1 MAEVNPA
8 LNPPPPGER
17 ANLAD
22 VAQPK
27 QRYDVVIDGVG
38 YMKWRQTD
46 DSLPSRV
53 YQIVP
58 ETLQW
63 SQQFIERT
71 NVSGDFGDNQ
81 QDFFMTYTMRD
92 WSGGEGQKFFRQQ
105 TDKDRTYWDGSNVR
119 PTETPGAV
127 VVGPREVQSSLPH
140 TATPA
145 ALAYNLAFIKETST
159 GTIGDAMVIA
169 ICDVVLT
176 TIFTYYSLDG
186 GASWTQMC
194 ATTPPSQAF
203 DACDL
208 IGGDDSKIYLLVN
221 HWIGTS
227 GTSKIFTCTGVGA
240 SSWTAHTTLA
250 KNVSMIEF
258 YNNGIYGVTGGA
270 LFQTIDVSGGGSDGA
285 LNTIKDLGG
294 GQVIDMMAAGG
305 VIYLLYC
312 SSQGDHRLMQY
323 DGTDVVEIARLP
335 KGWRSPKPSESAI
348 DGSGLNRRLRCLS
361 YQDGIVYVGGSI
373 PGNDALVTQGNAFTY
388 RSALWFYDGGDS
400 GILWQSN
407 FMLQTQKRG
416 GGATCVIDG
425 GIIVFADHIAERLMA
440 YDPRT
445 GGVFTLSTLSNVPS
459 GSNIPPIWR
468 LEYDPINSV
477 IMGTWSTA
485 YGATDD
491 PFYTVTSAQINRW
504 QLRKTGATSGYVAT
518 SLFDFDSSL
527 PKWFAGVTINGQVKP
542 YSGDAGAG
550 TFDIYYQLDGVDGS
564 YTLLQAG
571 AVPGTEYR
579 IDASAHSISIKV
591 VLNNNG
597 DYGPSLQ
604 RIAVRA
610 APTQQIF
617 RQRAYVLALLNDVNR
632 KDGSEEPL
640 TPGQQRHALETS
652 LTKQVP
658 ILVSDETMTN
668 VKMVFDAS
676 NTEIREIRENEY
688 IAFVY
693 LREV

>member
-17 ANLAD
+17 LNLAD
-22 VAQPK
+22 TPEPK

-38 YMKWRQTD
+38 YMLWRQTD
-46 DSLPSRV
+46 DSLPSRI

-58 ETLQW
+58 ETLTW

-127 VVGPREVQSSLPH
+127 VVGAREIENSLPH
-140 TATPA
+140 TGTGSGNM
-145 ALAYNLAFIKETST
+145 AYNIAFIKETGA
-159 GTIGDAMVIA
+159 GTIGDALV
-169 ICDVVLT
+169 CVVNDAVGSALYT
-176 TIFTYYSLDG
+176 FYSTDG
-186 GASWTQMC
+186 GVTWTEMC
-194 ATTPPSQAF
+194 ATSRPAQAV

-208 IGGDDSKIYLLVN
+208 IGGDNGTIYLLVRD
-221 HWIGTS
+221 WLAS
-227 GTSKIFTCTGVGA
+227 SESKIFSCSSVGA
-240 SSWTAHTTLA
+240 TTWTAHTNLA
-250 KNVSMIEF
+250 KIINMMEWF
-258 YNNGIYGVTGGA
+258 NGGMYCCSSGA
-270 LFQTIDVSGGGSDGA
+270 LFQTVDVSGGAGDGT

-305 VIYLLYC
+305 VLYLLYC
-312 SSQGDHRLMQY
+312 SAQGDHRLMQY

-335 KGWRSPKPSESAI
+335 KGWKSPKPSESAI
-348 DGSGLNRRLRCLS
+348 DTGGNRRLRCLS
-361 YQDGIVYVGGSI
+361 YQDGIVYVGGSV
-373 PGNDALVTQGNAFTY
+373 PGNDALITQGNTFTY
-388 RSALWFYDGGDS
+388 RAALWFYDGGDS
-400 GILWQSN
+400 GLLWQSN
-407 FMLQTQKRG
+407 VMLQTQKRA

-445 GGVFTLSTLSNVPS
+445 GGVFTLSSISNVPN

-477 IMGTWSTA
+477 ILGVWEKDFQA
-485 YGATDD
+485 NLD
-491 PFYTVTSAQINRW
+491 PFFTITSTQINRW
-504 QLRKTGATSGYVAT
+504 QLRKQGATSGYVTT

-527 PKWFAGVTINGQVKP
+527 PKWFAGVTINGQTKP
-542 YSGDAGAG
+542 YSGDAAAG
-550 TFDIYYQLDGVDGS
+550 TFDIYYQLDGVDGA
-564 YTLLQAG
+564 YTLLKAG

-579 IDASAHSISIKV
+579 IDQSAHSISIKV

-597 DYGPSLQ
+597 DFGPSLQ
-604 RIAVRA
+604 RLAVRA
-610 APTQQIF
+610 APIQQIF
-617 RQRAYVLALLNDVNR
+617 RQRAYVLALINDVVR
-632 KDGSEEPL
+632 VDGSMEPL
-640 TPGQQRHALETS
+640 TPAEQRKALETS
-652 LTKQVP
+652 LTKNVP
-658 ILVSDETMTN
+658 ILVSDEAMTN
-668 VKMVFDAS
+668 ARMVFDAS
-676 NTEIREIRENEY
+676 NTEIRMIRENEY